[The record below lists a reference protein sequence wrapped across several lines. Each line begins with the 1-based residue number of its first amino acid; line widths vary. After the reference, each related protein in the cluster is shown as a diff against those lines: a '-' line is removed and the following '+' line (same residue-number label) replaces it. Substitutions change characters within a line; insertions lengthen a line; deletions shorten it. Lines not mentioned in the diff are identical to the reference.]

1 MAADEE
7 TLKKLLVEIRMMEG
21 SANLIQSRLR
31 IVGSALEETSIAMNT
46 LEGVK
51 GCPKGTEVLV
61 PVGAGSFICAELSDV
76 EKAITGVGA
85 GVCIEKSIES
95 STTDLKERQGE
106 LEKLSASLRQQ
117 LEQLLASIENTKNN
131 LSRMIEQQQR
141 TPQRA

>member
-1 MAADEE
+1 LAADEE

-31 IVGSALEETSIAMNT
+31 IVSSALEETAIAMNA

-95 STTDLKERQGE
+95 STTDLKERQAE

-117 LEQLLASIENTKNN
+117 LEQLLASIENTKKN
-131 LSRMIEQQQR
+131 LSRMIEQQQG

>member
-7 TLKKLLVEIRMMEG
+7 TIKKLLVEIRMMEG
-21 SANLIQSRLR
+21 STNLIQSRLR
-31 IVGSALEETSIAMNT
+31 IVSSALEETAIAMNT

-61 PVGAGSFICAELSDV
+61 PVGAGSFLRAELTDV
-76 EKAITGVGA
+76 EKAITGVGV

-95 STTDLKERQGE
+95 STTDLKERQAE
-106 LEKLSASLRQQ
+106 LEKLSGSLRQQ
-117 LEQLLASIENTKNN
+117 LEQLLVSIENSKNN

-141 TPQRA
+141 TPQPA

>member
-1 MAADEE
+1 LAADEE

-95 STTDLKERQGE
+95 STTDLKERQAE
-106 LEKLSASLRQQ
+106 LEKLSTSLRQQ

-141 TPQRA
+141 TPQRV

>member
-7 TLKKLLVEIRMMEG
+7 TIKKLLVEIRMMEG
-21 SANLIQSRLR
+21 STNLIQSRLR
-31 IVGSALEETSIAMNT
+31 IVSSALEETAIAMNT

-61 PVGAGSFICAELSDV
+61 PVGAGSFLRAELTNV

-95 STTDLKERQGE
+95 STTDLKERQAE
-106 LEKLSASLRQQ
+106 LEKLSGSLRQQ
-117 LEQLLASIENTKNN
+117 LEQLLASIENAKNN

>member
-95 STTDLKERQGE
+95 STTDLKERQAE

>member
-1 MAADEE
+1 LAADEE
-7 TLKKLLVEIRMMEG
+7 TIKKLLVEIRMMEG

-31 IVGSALEETSIAMNT
+31 IVSSALEETAIAMNT

-61 PVGAGSFICAELSDV
+61 PVGAGSFLRAELTDV
-76 EKAITGVGA
+76 EKAITGMGA

-95 STTDLKERQGE
+95 STTDLKERQAE
-106 LEKLSASLRQQ
+106 LEKLSGSLRQQ
-117 LEQLLASIENTKNN
+117 LEQLLTSIENTKNN

>member
-1 MAADEE
+1 LAADEE

-21 SANLIQSRLR
+21 STNLIQSRLR
-31 IVGSALEETSIAMNT
+31 IVSSALEETAIAMNT

-61 PVGAGSFICAELSDV
+61 PVGAGSFLRAELTDV

-95 STTDLKERQGE
+95 STTDLKERQAE
-106 LEKLSASLRQQ
+106 LEKLSGSLRQQ
-117 LEQLLASIENTKNN
+117 LEQLLSSIENTKNN
-131 LSRMIEQQQR
+131 LSRMVEQQQR

>member
-1 MAADEE
+1 LAADEE
-7 TLKKLLVEIRMMEG
+7 TIKKLLVEIRMMEG

-31 IVGSALEETSIAMNT
+31 IVSSALEETAIAMNT

-61 PVGAGSFICAELSDV
+61 PVGAGSFLRAELTDI

-95 STTDLKERQGE
+95 STTDLKERQAE
-106 LEKLSASLRQQ
+106 LEKLSGSLRQQ
-117 LEQLLASIENTKNN
+117 LEQLLTSIENTKNN

>member
-7 TLKKLLVEIRMMEG
+7 TIKKLLVEIRMMEG
-21 SANLIQSRLR
+21 STNLIQSRLR
-31 IVGSALEETSIAMNT
+31 IVSSALEETAIAMNT

-61 PVGAGSFICAELSDV
+61 PVGAGSFLRAELTDV

-95 STTDLKERQGE
+95 STTDLKERQAE
-106 LEKLSASLRQQ
+106 LEKLSGSLRQQ
-117 LEQLLASIENTKNN
+117 LEQLLASIDNTKNN

>member
-7 TLKKLLVEIRMMEG
+7 TIKKLLVEIRMMEG
-21 SANLIQSRLR
+21 STNLIQSRLR
-31 IVGSALEETSIAMNT
+31 IVSSALEETAIAMNT

-61 PVGAGSFICAELSDV
+61 PVGAGSFLRAELTDV

-95 STTDLKERQGE
+95 STTDLKERQAE
-106 LEKLSASLRQQ
+106 LEKLSGSLRQQ
-117 LEQLLASIENTKNN
+117 LEQLLTSIENTKNN
-131 LSRMIEQQQR
+131 LSRMVEQQQR

>member
-1 MAADEE
+1 LAADEE

-95 STTDLKERQGE
+95 STTDLKERQAE

>member
-7 TLKKLLVEIRMMEG
+7 TIKKLLVEIRMMEG
-21 SANLIQSRLR
+21 STNLIQSRLR
-31 IVGSALEETSIAMNT
+31 IVSSALEETAIAMNT

-61 PVGAGSFICAELSDV
+61 PVGAGSFLRAELTDV

-95 STTDLKERQGE
+95 STTDLKERQAE
-106 LEKLSASLRQQ
+106 LEKLSGSLRQQ
-117 LEQLLASIENTKNN
+117 LEQLLTSIENTKNN

>member
-1 MAADEE
+1 LAADEE

-85 GVCIEKSIES
+85 GVCFEKSIES
-95 STTDLKERQGE
+95 STTDLKERQAE
-106 LEKLSASLRQQ
+106 LEKLSTSLRQQ

-141 TPQRA
+141 TPQRV

>member
-95 STTDLKERQGE
+95 STTDLKERQAE

-141 TPQRA
+141 TPQRV

>member
-1 MAADEE
+1 LAADEE
-7 TLKKLLVEIRMMEG
+7 TIKKLLVEIRMMEG
-21 SANLIQSRLR
+21 STNLIQSRLR
-31 IVGSALEETSIAMNT
+31 IVSSALEETAIAMNT

-61 PVGAGSFICAELSDV
+61 PVGAGSFLRAELTDV

-95 STTDLKERQGE
+95 STTDLKERQAE
-106 LEKLSASLRQQ
+106 LEKLSGSLRQQ
-117 LEQLLASIENTKNN
+117 LEQLLTSIENTKNN

>member
-7 TLKKLLVEIRMMEG
+7 TIKKLLVEIRMMEG
-21 SANLIQSRLR
+21 STNLIQSRLR
-31 IVGSALEETSIAMNT
+31 IVSSALEETAIAMNT

-61 PVGAGSFICAELSDV
+61 PVGAGSFLRAELTDV

-95 STTDLKERQGE
+95 STTDLKERQAE
-106 LEKLSASLRQQ
+106 LEKLSGSLRQQ
-117 LEQLLASIENTKNN
+117 LEQLLVSIENTKNN
-131 LSRMIEQQQR
+131 LSRMVEQQQR
-141 TPQRA
+141 TIPRA

>member
-7 TLKKLLVEIRMMEG
+7 TIKKLLVEIRMMEG
-21 SANLIQSRLR
+21 STNLIQSRLR
-31 IVGSALEETSIAMNT
+31 IVSSALEETAIAMNT

-61 PVGAGSFICAELSDV
+61 PVGAGSFLRAELTDV

-95 STTDLKERQGE
+95 STTDLKERQSE
-106 LEKLSASLRQQ
+106 LEKLSGSLRQQ
-117 LEQLLASIENTKNN
+117 LEQLLVSIENTKNN
-131 LSRMIEQQQR
+131 LSRMVEQQQR
-141 TPQRA
+141 TIPRA

>member
-1 MAADEE
+1 LAADEE
-7 TLKKLLVEIRMMEG
+7 TIKKLLVEIRMMEG
-21 SANLIQSRLR
+21 STNLIQSRLR
-31 IVGSALEETSIAMNT
+31 IVSSALEETAIAMNT

-61 PVGAGSFICAELSDV
+61 PVGAGSFLRAELTDV

-95 STTDLKERQGE
+95 STTDLKERQAE
-106 LEKLSASLRQQ
+106 LEKLSGSLRQQ
-117 LEQLLASIENTKNN
+117 LEQLLTSIENTKNN
-131 LSRMIEQQQR
+131 LSRMVEQQQR

>member
-7 TLKKLLVEIRMMEG
+7 TIKKLLVEIRMMEG
-21 SANLIQSRLR
+21 STNLIQSRLR
-31 IVGSALEETSIAMNT
+31 IVSSALEETAIAMNT

-61 PVGAGSFICAELSDV
+61 PVGAGSFLRAELTDV

-95 STTDLKERQGE
+95 STTDLKERQAE
-106 LEKLSASLRQQ
+106 LEKLSGSLRQQ
-117 LEQLLASIENTKNN
+117 LEQLLTSIENTKNN
-131 LSRMIEQQQR
+131 LSRMVEQQQR
-141 TPQRA
+141 TIPRA

>member
-1 MAADEE
+1 LAADEE
-7 TLKKLLVEIRMMEG
+7 TIKKLLVEIRMMEG
-21 SANLIQSRLR
+21 STNLIQSRLR
-31 IVGSALEETSIAMNT
+31 IVSSALEETAIAMNS

-61 PVGAGSFICAELSDV
+61 PVGAGSFLRAELTDV

-95 STTDLKERQGE
+95 STTDLKERQAE
-106 LEKLSASLRQQ
+106 LEKLSGSLRQQ